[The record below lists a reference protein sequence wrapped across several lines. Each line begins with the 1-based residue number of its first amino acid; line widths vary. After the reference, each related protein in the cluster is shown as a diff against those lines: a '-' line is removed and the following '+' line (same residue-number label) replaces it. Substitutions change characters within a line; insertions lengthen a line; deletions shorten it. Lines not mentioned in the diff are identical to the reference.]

1 MQSHDFFINLILS
14 VIMIVG
20 VYQFYFLT
28 QRYTLVEV
36 RTFHSRLDEKMPFWP
51 SWSWIY
57 SFLYYP
63 AILYI
68 NWLVESPRDFTI
80 IAFSYIVLL
89 VMQMVCFSAFPVS
102 TPEHW
107 RSINTGSSWS
117 ERFLLFVQRFD
128 APSNCFPSMHVSV
141 ATLTALLALGSLGPW
156 VFLFPLLIALSCTF
170 TKQHYLADLP
180 AGAVLGWVAYQVY
193 LLLI

>member
-1 MQSHDFFINLILS
+1 MSLQDFAINLILS

-20 VYQFYFLT
+20 VYQFYFFT
-28 QRYTLVEV
+28 QRYTLVPV
-36 RTFHSRLDEKMPFWP
+36 RTFHSRLDEKIPFWP
-51 SWSWIY
+51 TWSWIY

-68 NWLVESPRDFTI
+68 NWLVEDPRHFTI
-80 IAFSYIVLL
+80 TAFSYIVLL
-89 VMQMVCFSAFPVS
+89 LMQMGFFALFPVS

-107 RSINTGSSWS
+107 RSINPGRSWS

-141 ATLTALLALGSLGPW
+141 AMLTALLAYASLGPW

-180 AGAVLGWVAYQVY
+180 AGALLGWVAYQVY
-193 LLLI
+193 LALI